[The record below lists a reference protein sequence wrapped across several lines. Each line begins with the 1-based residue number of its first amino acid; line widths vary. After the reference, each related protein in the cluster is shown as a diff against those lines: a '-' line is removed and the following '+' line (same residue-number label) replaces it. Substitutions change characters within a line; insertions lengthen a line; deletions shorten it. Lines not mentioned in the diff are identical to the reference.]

1 VIFVTTLTE
10 RPWTEVTRVPRRS
23 AVVEWT
29 IGIVGVLAAGVGA
42 WMYYVPADWFL
53 GGLAAGWYLGMF
65 VGAGLLLATAF
76 GLYARSAFRAD
87 RAWTT
92 RVTFATVLSVA
103 AVVGAVFFALV
114 WIL

>member
-1 VIFVTTLTE
+1 MTTLTE

-29 IGIVGVLAAGVGA
+29 IGIVGVLAAAVGA

-65 VGAGLLLATAF
+65 VGAGVLLAIAF
-76 GLYARSAFRAD
+76 GLYARSSFVAD
-87 RAWTT
+87 QAWTT

-103 AVVGAVFFALV
+103 SMIGAVVFALI